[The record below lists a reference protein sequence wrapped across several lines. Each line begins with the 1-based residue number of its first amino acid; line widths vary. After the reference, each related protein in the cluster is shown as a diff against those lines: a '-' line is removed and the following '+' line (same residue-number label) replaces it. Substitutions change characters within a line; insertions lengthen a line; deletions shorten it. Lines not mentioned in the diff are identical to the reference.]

1 MKNKNI
7 DWGKVLSSQEE
18 FNKLTL
24 NHIYKKKWYEPITYV
39 FEFTIPDF
47 FFDCKMKWQVLT
59 RGYSDR
65 NVWGMCDDL
74 AELNIKLL
82 TELRDHG
89 NGHPSEL
96 TEKKWKAI
104 LTKMIQGFEAHL
116 EGDWMRSKKNEKK
129 FEEGMALYV
138 KYYANLWN

>member
-1 MKNKNI
+1 MKNI
-7 DWGKVLSSQEE
+7 YE
-18 FNKLTL
+18 FFR
-24 NHIYKKKWYEPITYV
+24 YD
-39 FEFTIPDF
+39 IPFMVSDF
-47 FFDCKMKWQVLT
+47 FFEVKMKWQVLT

-89 NGHPSEL
+89 SGHPSDL

-116 EGDWMRSKKNEKK
+116 EYDFNVRRKLKKDVKK
-129 FEEGMALYV
+129 FEEGMTLYV
-138 KYYANLWN
+138 KYYANLWD